1 MSTKN
6 ETKEEEDIGPG
17 EDSEE
22 SSHKSAVIKNIQNL
36 KHEFLDMLVEN
47 VLRESPESKDV
58 SIEVIPECD
67 CAVVTFTNNKGEPL
81 PTT

>member
-1 MSTKN
+1 M
-6 ETKEEEDIGPG
+6 
-17 EDSEE
+17 
-22 SSHKSAVIKNIQNL
+22 

-47 VLRESPESKDV
+47 VLKDPESKDI

-81 PTT
+81 HTT